1 MQQNKYDDPHFF
13 TEYSKMPRS
22 VHGLNAAGEWSA
34 FKAHMPELKDKKV
47 LDLGCG
53 YGWHCQFAAEHGAR
67 SVIGIDLSAKMLEKA
82 RLLTS
87 AQNVDYQQTAI
98 EDYVADTASV
108 DVIISS
114 LALHYIQDIQPV
126 FAKAASL
133 LTVQG
138 ELYYSVEHPIFTAR
152 AQQDWYYDAEQQPMH
167 WPVDHYFE
175 QGKRETHFLD
185 AKVVKYHRTIE
196 THITALLTAGFE
208 ITAVIEPTPPA
219 EMVASFGWQN
229 ELRRPMMLIIKAKK
243 KS

>member
-34 FKAHMPELKDKKV
+34 FKAHMPVLKDKKV

-133 LTVQG
+133 LTSQG
-138 ELYYSVEHPIFTAR
+138 E
-152 AQQDWYYDAEQQPMH
+152 
-167 WPVDHYFE
+167 
-175 QGKRETHFLD
+175 
-185 AKVVKYHRTIE
+185 
-196 THITALLTAGFE
+196 
-208 ITAVIEPTPPA
+208 
-219 EMVASFGWQN
+219 
-229 ELRRPMMLIIKAKK
+229 
-243 KS
+243 